1 MLRRVSISAALA
13 ALTVPVLLTIAPPA
27 GALAAGPE
35 DGPSGD
41 PLRPVAPSRVAPSGE
56 PRPAG
61 VSRRAKRTAAVR
73 AARAAD
79 ATPLRVTIDQLTP
92 SAIPEKGVVRVSGSV
107 TNDDDVVWS
116 TINVYAFISDQPMTT
131 GAQLD
136 AAARTPSDAVVGRRI
151 TDRKDTI
158 PTLAPGD
165 SAPYSFTIPR
175 QLLRAESLGLQGR
188 EPGVYWFG
196 VHALGDGPRGRDGS
210 ADGRARTF
218 LPSVPQD
225 RVGQLPTAIV
235 IPLRHQLVHADD
247 GSLEDLEGWT
257 RTLSPGGRLRSLVDF
272 GAGSGDR
279 AVSWVVD
286 PALVDAVRR
295 LAEGNPARSLAPNLR
310 AGEPDGE
317 DDQPVDPSATP
328 SDVPTPSS
336 SSPSPPEASASPLDL
351 AGLDPVVRAAAEA
364 ATAWLARLG
373 AAMQPED
380 QVMTLPYGDV
390 DVAAAAA
397 HDPSLYRRAVARAG
411 TSLPGFDV
419 TATPVVASPSGYL
432 STQGIRSADP
442 SATILLTD
450 AMFQAPAPALAQ
462 TEGRDV
468 VVSAL
473 GASRGG
479 PGPEDRTGLTAMRQ
493 RLLSEAAVR
502 FLRKN
507 PAPLTMVVPH
517 DWNPAGGSTFFGGLD
532 PPWLGL
538 TTVAGAARAASS
550 KPVDG
555 ASLRYPAWQQVAE
568 LDAPGFD
575 SAEALIRSGSSLQ
588 SLLSLNNL
596 VAGTVTDQALGTV
609 SYSARSRPI
618 SNRVSA
624 DRSRA
629 WIAQRLG
636 QVRVSAP
643 RAVTLSSTS
652 GRFQAVITND
662 LDQPVTV
669 SLDAQSDDRLA
680 IEGPRRVEVPAHGRG
695 AALLTARTEEN
706 GIHEVTLLVTDK
718 RGTPLG
724 ASTALTLRSAQ
735 VSNVIWLF
743 MGIGGALL
751 LAAILVRLV
760 RRVRNAR
767 RRSGSGPAEESGG
780 QSADADLLPA
790 EAGSR

>member
-13 ALTVPVLLTIAPPA
+13 ALTVPVLLTVGAPA
-27 GALAAGPE
+27 GALTAGP
-35 DGPSGD
+35 DGGPSGD
-41 PLRPVAPSRVAPSGE
+41 PLRPDPPTRVVPSGQ
-56 PRPAG
+56 PRAAV
-61 VSRRAKRTAAVR
+61 VSRRAKRLAAAR

-79 ATPLRVTIDQLTP
+79 DTPLRVTIDQLTP
-92 SAIPEKGVVRVSGSV
+92 AAIPDKGVVRVSGSV
-107 TNDDDVVWS
+107 TNDDDVVWN

-131 GAQLD
+131 AAQLD

-158 PTLAPGD
+158 ATLAPGD
-165 SAPYSFTIPR
+165 SAPYSFTVPR
-175 QLLRAESLGLQGR
+175 QLLRAQSLGLRGR

-196 VHALGDGPRGRDGS
+196 VHVLGEGPRGRDGT

-218 LPSVPQD
+218 LPSVPQARTD
-225 RVGQLPTAIV
+225 QLPTAIV
-235 IPLRHQLVHADD
+235 IPLRHQLIHADD
-247 GSLEDLEGWT
+247 GSLDDLDGWVQ
-257 RTLSPGGRLRSLVDF
+257 TLSPGGRLRSLVDF

-279 AVSWVVD
+279 AVTWVVD

-295 LAEGNPARSLAPNLR
+295 LAEGNPPRSLAPNLQ

-317 DDQPVDPSATP
+317 DDGPVDPSATP
-328 SDVPTPSS
+328 TDVPSQTPSPD
-336 SSPSPPEASASPLDL
+336 PSPEASASPLDL
-351 AGLDPVVRAAAEA
+351 DGLDPLVRAAAEA

-373 AAMQPED
+373 EAMRPED

-390 DVAAAAA
+390 DVAGAAA
-397 HDPSLYRRAVARAG
+397 HDPSIYRRAVARAG
-411 TSLPGFDV
+411 TTLPGFDV

-432 STQGIRSADP
+432 SIAGIRGADP

-462 TEGRDV
+462 TAGRDV

-479 PGPEDRTGLTAMRQ
+479 PGPEDRTGPTAMRQ

-532 PPWLGL
+532 APWLDL
-538 TTVAGAARAASS
+538 TTVADAARATTPT
-550 KPVDG
+550 PVES
-555 ASLRYPAWQQVAE
+555 ATLRYPAWQQAAE

-575 SAEALIRSGSSLQ
+575 SAEALMRSGSSLQ
-588 SLLSLNNL
+588 SLLSLNNI
-596 VAGTVTDQALGTV
+596 VAGTVADQALGTV

-618 SNRVSA
+618 SNRASA

-680 IEGPRRVEVPAHGRG
+680 VEGPRRVEVPAHGRG
-695 AALLTARTEEN
+695 AALLTARTQEN

-724 ASTALTLRSAQ
+724 ARTVLTLRSAQ

-760 RRVRNAR
+760 RRVANAR
-767 RRSGSGPAEESGG
+767 RRSGASGSGG
-780 QSADADLLPA
+780 SEADPADADRLPA